1 MKKAWIENNKV
12 RDIAQGNPA
21 EIYHPD
27 IAAHYDTDVPD
38 DIENG
43 ASLINGTWVN
53 IVFEQTANVREW
65 GIDEIRPYLTLSERV
80 KWDNNSSDSIKTVKI
95 ELLNGLNQVKTTEVL
110 QLLVDFGDIS
120 QASMNKVL
128 A

>member
-21 EIYHPD
+21 EIYHPEIAVHYNTD
-27 IAAHYDTDVPD
+27 IPD

-43 ASLINGTWVN
+43 ASLIDGVWVN
-53 IVFEQTANVREW
+53 LPKPVDVRMW
-65 GIDEIRPYLTLSERV
+65 RIDEIRPYLTLSERV
-80 KWDNNSSDSIKTVKI
+80 KWDNNSTDAIKTAKL
-95 ELLNGLNQVKTTEVL
+95 ELLRGLNEAKTTEVL
-110 QLLVDFGDIS
+110 QLLVDAGDIT
-120 QASMNKVL
+120 QASMDKIL

>member
-21 EIYHPD
+21 EIYHPE
-27 IAAHYDTDVPD
+27 IAAHYNTDVPD

-43 ASLINGTWVN
+43 ASLIDGVWVN
-53 IVFEQTANVREW
+53 MNFMPTAGVREW
-65 GIDEIRPYLTLSERV
+65 GLDEIRPYLALSERV
-80 KWDNNSSDSIKTVKI
+80 KWDNNSTDAIKTAKI
-95 ELLNGLNQVKTTEVL
+95 ELANGLNEAKTTEVL
-110 QLLVDFGDIS
+110 QLLVDAGDIT
-120 QASMNKVL
+120 QASMDKIL

>member
-27 IAAHYDTDVPD
+27 IAAHYNTDIPD
-38 DIENG
+38 DIEAG
-43 ASLINGTWVN
+43 ASLIDGVWVN
-53 IVFEQTANVREW
+53 LEAPTASVREW
-65 GIDEIRPYLTLSERV
+65 GLEEIRPYLTLSERV
-80 KWDNNSSDSIKTVKI
+80 KWDNNSTDAIKTAKL
-95 ELLNGLNQVKTTEVL
+95 ELLRGLNGAKTTEVL
-110 QLLVDFGDIS
+110 QLLVDAGDIT
-120 QASMNKVL
+120 QASMDKIL